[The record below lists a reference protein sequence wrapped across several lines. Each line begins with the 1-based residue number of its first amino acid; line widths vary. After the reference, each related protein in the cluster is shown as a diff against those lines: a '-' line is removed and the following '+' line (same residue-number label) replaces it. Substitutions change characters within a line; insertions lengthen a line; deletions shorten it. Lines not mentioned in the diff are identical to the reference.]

1 MEHPPQIKRRER
13 KIRERSMCVWW
24 GRGTQMDRVYISFFF
39 KKIFIYIKYRKL
51 YQEEFIFQT
60 YLILLTVIQL

>member
-1 MEHPPQIKRRER
+1 
-13 KIRERSMCVWW
+13 MCVWW